1 MKYKLSHPVM
11 DERMRKAAAREVRRQ
26 RIYVATASKKHLKE
40 IAAVT
45 KAIEKDG
52 LPKNLVLRKLP
63 GALGHGIFLHP
74 KAEPILRGQVIGP
87 YSGELSLVSQ
97 EEADDSPYAFEL
109 LGDVLLTKSEQAHF
123 DPHHR
128 YQPKRTYSFLVDA
141 IKKGNFIR
149 FINHSEKPNIVA
161 SFFKIPS
168 NSYGLAPM
176 PIEVIYMAKKKILPG
191 EQLLVSYEG
200 DDNSYWSALEVE
212 PIPITPQTF
221 RLNTSLKVYKSPV

>member
-1 MKYKLSHPVM
+1 
-11 DERMRKAAAREVRRQ
+11 
-26 RIYVATASKKHLKE
+26 
-40 IAAVT
+40 
-45 KAIEKDG
+45 
-52 LPKNLVLRKLP
+52 
-63 GALGHGIFLHP
+63 
-74 KAEPILRGQVIGP
+74 VIGP

-97 EEADDSPYAFEL
+97 TEADDSPYAFEL
-109 LGDVLLTKSEQAHF
+109 LGDVLLTKSEQIHF
-123 DPHHR
+123 DPNHR

-141 IKKGNFIR
+141 LKKGNFIR

-168 NSYGLAPM
+168 NSYGLAPL

-200 DDNSYWSALEVE
+200 DDKSYWSALEVE

-221 RLNTSLKVYKSPV
+221 RLNAALKVYKSPV

>member
-1 MKYKLSHPVM
+1 MKFKLPHPIL
-11 DERMRKAAAREVRRQ
+11 DEKMRKAASREVRRQ
-26 RIYVATASKKHLKE
+26 KIYVAKASAKHLKE

-87 YSGELSLVSQ
+87 YSGEVSFVSQ
-97 EEADDSPYAFEL
+97 DEADDSPYAFEL
-109 LGDVLLTKSEQAHF
+109 LGDVLLTKSEQIHF
-123 DPHHR
+123 DPNHR
-128 YQPKRTYSFLVDA
+128 YEAKRKYSMLVDA
-141 IKKGNFIR
+141 LKKGNFIR
-149 FINHSEKPNIVA
+149 FINHSEKPNIIA
-161 SFFKIPS
+161 NFFKIPS
-168 NSYGLAPM
+168 NSYGLATL

-200 DDNSYWSALEVE
+200 DDKSYWSALEIQPV
-212 PIPITPQTF
+212 PITPQTF
-221 RLNTSLKVYKSPV
+221 RLNSSLKVYTRD